1 MSDADIEIVR
11 TAYERLRTGGVEA
24 VLEFFDPD
32 FAGEAPPDLAVEP
45 QTYHGHEGVR
55 QWFSSFYEAVDDVRV
70 EPDEFIDGG
79 DGRVIVPGRIVVR
92 GHDSGI
98 EVAQS
103 VVQVWTMRNGLAV
116 RMEAFPDLNAALAS
130 GAGPAQ

>member
-1 MSDADIEIVR
+1 
-11 TAYERLRTGGVEA
+11 
-24 VLEFFDPD
+24 
-32 FAGEAPPDLAVEP
+32 
-45 QTYHGHEGVR
+45 
-55 QWFSSFYEAVDDVRV
+55 VDDVRV

-79 DGRVIVPGRIVVR
+79 DGRVIVPDRIVVR

-103 VVQVWTMRNGLAV
+103 IVQVWTMRNGLAV
-116 RMEAFPDLNAALAS
+116 RMEAFPDLDAALAS